1 MQWLAIAAGG
11 AIGAMMRYGV
21 TLWSR
26 ETSLWTRAGWHEGFP
41 YGTFIVNVLGSFLIG
56 FLAIMLIQKFNS
68 AEWLKLFLF
77 VGVLGAF
84 TTFST
89 FSLETIELF
98 SAGKQT
104 TAILNMALNL
114 FGSVLAAATG
124 LYLGKML
131 A

>member
-21 TLWSR
+21 TLWSHESR
-26 ETSLWTRAGWHEGFP
+26 LWYNTGWDQTFP
-41 YGTFIVNVLGSFLIG
+41 YGTLIVNVLGSFLIG
-56 FLAIMLIQKFNS
+56 FLTILLIQKFS
-68 AEWLKLFLF
+68 SVEWLKLFLF

-89 FSLETIELF
+89 FSLESVELL
-98 SAGKQT
+98 SSGKT
-104 TAILNMALNL
+104 SMALINMAANL
-114 FGSVLAAATG
+114 IGSVLAAATG

-131 A
+131 S